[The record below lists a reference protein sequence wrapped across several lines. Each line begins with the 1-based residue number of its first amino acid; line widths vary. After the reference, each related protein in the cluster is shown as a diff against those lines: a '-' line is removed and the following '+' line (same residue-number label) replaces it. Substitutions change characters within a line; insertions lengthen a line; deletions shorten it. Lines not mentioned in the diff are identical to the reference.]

1 MTKLV
6 LVRHGQGFCNVDR
19 TIEGRATC
27 RGLSELGR
35 QQAQALGLR
44 LTRENF
50 RPDATYASPI
60 SRADQTAQIVVRSL
74 TDAQGSNVKITIDEE
89 LEEVRPGEAEGMTW
103 DQYFAFYGTT
113 EGWQPNVPFAPG
125 AEAWTQFAARV
136 SRAIDRI
143 AQQHV
148 GQTVLIVTHG
158 GVVDASLFHF
168 FALDPMLQPPIDFE
182 TSNTSVTEWE
192 RRTFAVHPAQVTP
205 QKPHVSADEASE
217 VHRWRLVRYNDS
229 AHLAGLVT
237 PTTAALRASVT

>member
-1 MTKLV
+1 MTKLL

-27 RGLSELGR
+27 RGLSDLGH
-35 QQAQALGLR
+35 QQAKALGLR
-44 LTRENF
+44 LASQNF
-50 RPDATYASPI
+50 RPDVMYASPI
-60 SRADQTAQIVVRSL
+60 PRAAQTAQIL
-74 TDAQGSNVKITIDEE
+74 ATALAAAPGSGPKITFDED

-113 EGWQPNVPFAPG
+113 EGWQPDVPFAPG

-136 SRAIDRI
+136 SRTIDRI

-148 GQTVLIVTHG
+148 GQTVLVVTHG

-192 RRTFAVHPAQVTP
+192 RRTFASQATP
-205 QKPHVSADEASE
+205 QKPHVSANDASE
-217 VHRWRLVRYNDS
+217 VHRWRLVRYNDA
-229 AHLAGLVT
+229 AHLAS
-237 PTTAALRASVT
+237 LR